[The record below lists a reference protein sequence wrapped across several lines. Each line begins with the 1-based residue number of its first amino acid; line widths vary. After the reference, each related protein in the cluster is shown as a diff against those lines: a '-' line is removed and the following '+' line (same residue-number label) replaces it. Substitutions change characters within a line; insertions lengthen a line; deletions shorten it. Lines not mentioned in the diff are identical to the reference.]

1 MTQSITG
8 KVVLHKSAHRQC
20 LCCDGPH
27 IFSQYLALEPYASP
41 FPGHVRRDV
50 DHWLQSVLHF
60 KDLEGKDIEIT
71 ARVVA

>member
-8 KVVLHKSAHRQC
+8 KVILQKSAHRQC

-27 IFSQYLALEPYASP
+27 VFSHSLELAYYESH
-41 FPGHVRRDV
+41 FPEHFRRDV

-60 KDLEGKDIEIT
+60 KHLEGKEIAIT
-71 ARVVA
+71 ARVVE